1 MFVGRIGAY
10 STNQLP
16 FLRQS
21 VNRLKNQPNN
31 TERKNNRD
39 AISFRNTYDTPN
51 IGIYQRSNRLSH
63 LTPEKITYAD
73 KTEMP
78 DLKKELIPPSERG
91 YTKEDALLNQ
101 YGKQFRLDVHL
112 IKDETGQYVAG
123 EGEGGRLFAPDLVS
137 ADELETFRQSL
148 IKNGLGNEIDWEGVK
163 SDLYLNSIDFGNAQ
177 KLEMKTDYLAS
188 RYAVLK
194 NRIETEY
201 AGDEKEEQISI
212 LNDIYKNAKDIL
224 ADSFAES
231 IGGFFEDMGQQGV
244 AEDMRDSL
252 LTAID
257 QRADDYGNHIL
268 EKGNSYSE
276 IMDQDEQWLYQ
287 DDGFMAAQLRE
298 AMPRKEGEQSSG
310 DSTFSFGD
318 LKFAGIYAK
327 TLNEEL
333 TYWNGR
339 TYNDTDDNALGR
351 KLAEEYQELK
361 IGLAQSDI
369 TDSMKNLFHESYKG
383 YMDALMDELDQHIDG
398 NRQSDLYGLRR
409 NYIDREAV
417 YGAFR
422 NIAGQL

>member
-10 STNQLP
+10 STNQFP

-21 VNRLKNQPNN
+21 VNRLQNQPNH
-31 TERKNNRD
+31 TDRKNNRD
-39 AISFRNTYDTPN
+39 VISFSNTYDKSN
-51 IGIYQRSNRLSH
+51 IDTYQRSNRLSY

-73 KTEMP
+73 KTDMP

-101 YGKQFRLDVHL
+101 YGKQFRPDVHL

-137 ADELETFRQSL
+137 ADELEAFRQDL

-201 AGDEKEEQISI
+201 VGDEKEKQISI

-224 ADSFAES
+224 ADSYAER
-231 IGGFFEDMGQQGV
+231 IGGFFENMGQQGV
-244 AEDMRDSL
+244 AEDMRESL

-257 QRADDYGNHIL
+257 QRAYDYGNYIL

-287 DDGFMAAQLRE
+287 DDGYMAAQLRE
-298 AMPRKEGEQSSG
+298 AMPRKEGEQSPG
-310 DSTFSFGD
+310 NSTFSFGD
-318 LKFAGIYAK
+318 LKFAGNYAK
-327 TLNEEL
+327 TLNDEL
-333 TYWNGR
+333 AYWNGR
-339 TYNDTDDNALGR
+339 Y
-351 KLAEEYQELK
+351 
-361 IGLAQSDI
+361 
-369 TDSMKNLFHESYKG
+369 
-383 YMDALMDELDQHIDG
+383 
-398 NRQSDLYGLRR
+398 
-409 NYIDREAV
+409 
-417 YGAFR
+417 
-422 NIAGQL
+422 